1 MKTLRSQ
8 GRSGGFTLIELIVV
22 IIIVGILAAI
32 AAPKFINLSAD
43 ARKATLNQLQ
53 GTVKS
58 ANLLVQAK
66 AHMPSFITQT
76 VAGRSDIV
84 DVDIDGDGSLD
95 TRLKF
100 GYLDNTDVI
109 KRLDIDEDALRS
121 QEEDQDKLYIGYDL
135 NSNNDVSDDNC
146 YFLYTQAATI
156 NTTPQYAIEESG
168 C

>member
-22 IIIVGILAAI
+22 IIIIGILAAI
-32 AAPKFINLSAD
+32 ASPKFINLSAD
-43 ARKATLNQLQ
+43 ARQATLNQLQ

-58 ANLLVQAK
+58 TNLLVRAK
-66 AHMPSFITQT
+66 AQMPNFLVQA

-84 DVDIDGDGSLD
+84 DVDVDGDGTVD

-109 KRLDIDEDALRS
+109 QRLDIDQQAL
-121 QEEDQDKLYIGYDL
+121 QTLEQGQDQLFIGYDL
-135 NSNNDVSDDNC
+135 NDDGDVSDDNC
-146 YFLYTQAATI
+146 YFLYTQAASDGA
-156 NTTPQYAIEESG
+156 TPNYAIKDSG